1 MASGKMEDLLKDL
14 DQSMASF
21 QMARSKSQSHQR
33 SRAPPS
39 RGRPSFEAVVAA
51 APPAVFQQQQPQQVF
66 QQQQQQYHQQ
76 QQQQQLLQQ
85 QLMQQQHQQQQQQM
99 YQPPMPQQFMY
110 QQPMYQQQQL
120 PPQYGKSSPNAD
132 DEIARLRDELARAKI
147 ELERQKSFSS
157 TSLTSSSRQNLTA
170 SNVFSAVSSSTGKS
184 YEASIHSN
192 DSMGGTS
199 SMTKS
204 AKSRAVSTKTAAKS
218 AYGWT
223 GKCSVR
229 QPGKIC
235 DAILD
240 DACNLDH
247 DPVPYSIC
255 NTIANQIKE
264 YYYEKTNKG
273 KGANEAILSIMY
285 MINLEDPEL
294 VHRGMEVL
302 DIMYNLCGPIFWQ
315 NVNLNLDFF
324 VFFLET
330 RKHLTEAEKD
340 NVKYLAGI
348 FASWYL
354 IDANKKDLEDAGHMA
369 DPTVRVKQFFEG
381 LLRAGYEFPPGALDA
396 IPRDK
401 LTAITSSWKRGPFSF
416 SKYKQ

>member
-1 MASGKMEDLLKDL
+1 MAGKMDDLLKDL
-14 DQSMASF
+14 EQSMDSY
-21 QMARSKSQSHQR
+21 QVTRSKSQ
-33 SRAPPS
+33 APSMAPS
-39 RGRPSFEAVVAA
+39 PSVGSARGKQLPTPPFQPLPLPS
-51 APPAVFQQQQPQQVF
+51 PRQQPQAMYQP
-66 QQQQQQYHQQ
+66 QQQQQQYQQQQQQGYHQLYQPPVAVQQQAQYQAYQQQLYQQQQQ
-76 QQQQQLLQQ
+76 QQQQQL
-85 QLMQQQHQQQQQQM
+85 MYQQQQQQ
-99 YQPPMPQQFMY
+99 PVETI
-110 QQPMYQQQQL
+110 
-120 PPQYGKSSPNAD
+120 D

-147 ELERQKSFSS
+147 ELERQKNIALSAAPPSFSK
-157 TSLTSSSRQNLTA
+157 TARDAASLH
-170 SNVFSAVSSSTGKS
+170 SA
-184 YEASIHSN
+184 
-192 DSMGGTS
+192 DSAGNS
-199 SMTKS
+199 SMSKS

-255 NTIANQIKE
+255 YSIANQIKE

-348 FASWYL
+348 FAGWYQM
-354 IDANKKDLEDAGHMA
+354 DANKKDLEDAGHMA
-369 DPTVRVKQFFEG
+369 DPTVRIKQFFEG
-381 LLRAGYEFPPGALDA
+381 LLRAEYEFPTGALDA
-396 IPRDK
+396 LPRDK
-401 LTAITSSWKRGPFSF
+401 LAAITSSWKRGAFSF
-416 SKYKQ
+416 TKYKK